1 MLERCSTLWV
11 GKSSCCVVQRSES
24 TSSIYVRC
32 QASAQWKGEAGELL
46 GLASHLPRSR
56 SHERLS
62 QRNKVKCHREDC
74 LTALEWKHRHM
85 SAQTQMCECTWLHAR
100 VHTNTHT
107 HTHTHT
113 MRLLDLYL
121 KFSILL
127 SRLLELFCWK
137 ALGRPAWWQTF
148 IISALWW
155 QDDCYKF
162 KKSSRLY
169 SQDSILRQSQP
180 NKHK

>member
-85 SAQTQMCECTWLHAR
+85 SAQTQMCECTWLHVR
-100 VHTNTHT
+100 VRAHT
-107 HTHTHT
+107 HTQFKEHDAKTAELSSSET
-113 MRLLDLYL
+113 PSSISLFLL
-121 KFSILL
+121 FSLVHLL
-127 SRLLELFCWK
+127 SSHMEVMYPHRHRSVFSHIH
-137 ALGRPAWWQTF
+137 RPNGCIHA
-148 IISALWW
+148 
-155 QDDCYKF
+155 K
-162 KKSSRLY
+162 
-169 SQDSILRQSQP
+169 DS
-180 NKHK
+180 

>member
-1 MLERCSTLWV
+1 MWDARPQHSGRERQENCWGLLATCLDLDPMRNCLKEIKWSATEEKIVL
-11 GKSSCCVVQRSES
+11 QPLSES
-24 TSSIYVRC
+24 IDDT
-32 QASAQWKGEAGELL
+32 
-46 GLASHLPRSR
+46 
-56 SHERLS
+56 
-62 QRNKVKCHREDC
+62 C
-74 LTALEWKHRHM
+74 LHRHRCV
-85 SAQTQMCECTWLHAR
+85 SAHDCTCTHA
-100 VHTNTHT
+100 